1 MSILLVF
8 AAHRVTGH
16 VMLIWVKFDV
26 EESTVGL
33 MSLSDGCIRPN
44 ALKSQLSYRSCPLH
58 LASSGGRALP
68 AATPS

>member
-16 VMLIWVKFDV
+16 VMLIRVKFDV

-44 ALKSQLSYRSCPLH
+44 ALRSQFILS
-58 LASSGGRALP
+58 
-68 AATPS
+68 